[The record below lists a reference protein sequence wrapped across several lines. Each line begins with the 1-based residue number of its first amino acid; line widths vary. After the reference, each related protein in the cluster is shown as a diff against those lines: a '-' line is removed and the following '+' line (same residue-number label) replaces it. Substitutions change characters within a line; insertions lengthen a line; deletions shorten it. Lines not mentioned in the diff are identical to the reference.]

1 MWCVYQNIIPMP
13 KICTTIINQF
23 LKYKKKIKIKHN
35 TKGNN
40 NQQLIT
46 IVKRDREASLPHNQ
60 GIFTF

>member
-1 MWCVYQNIIPMP
+1 MYNDYKPIFKIP
-13 KICTTIINQF
+13 
-23 LKYKKKIKIKHN
+23 KKIKIKHN

>member
-1 MWCVYQNIIPMP
+1 MWCVSKYHTYAQNMYNDYKPIFKIP
-13 KICTTIINQF
+13 
-23 LKYKKKIKIKHN
+23 KKIKIKHN